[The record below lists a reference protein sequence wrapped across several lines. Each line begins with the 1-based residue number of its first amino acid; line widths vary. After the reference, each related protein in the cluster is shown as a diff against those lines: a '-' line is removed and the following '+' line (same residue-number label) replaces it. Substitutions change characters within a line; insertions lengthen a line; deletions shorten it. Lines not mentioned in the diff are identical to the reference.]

1 MMTIYQSDK
10 IGGGNMR
17 KQGQSQEEYCKGCI
31 LNIACNVILED
42 DESCGDMATE
52 DERDF
57 AIASGDF
64 SVQGK

>member
-1 MMTIYQSDK
+1 
-10 IGGGNMR
+10 MR
-17 KQGQSQEEYCKGCI
+17 KQGQSQEEYCKGCV

-64 SVQGK
+64 SVKGK